1 MIAANVLTLKA
12 EPILWKCNSGY
23 NVNAGRNE
31 RFSVLTL
38 NPEIYLE
45 KGPKSGHLCRVPC
58 TSGRKEPRERKNLGR
73 RREHLI
79 KHHES

>member
-1 MIAANVLTLKA
+1 MVAANVLTLKA
-12 EPILWKCNSGY
+12 EPILWKHNPGY

-45 KGPKSGHLCRVPC
+45 KDQESGHLCRIPC
-58 TSGRKEPRERKNLGR
+58 TSGRKEPREKKNLEQ

-79 KHHES
+79 KHHKS